1 MMRTVLTVL
10 AALAAVSQAREL
22 ECEVCRKVST
32 VVESVLVR
40 NATATSTFNQ
50 VATALCEHMPED
62 LEETVRSGGAGPGH
76 GASARVAAPFPAV
89 HTL

>member
-1 MMRTVLTVL
+1 MRTVAFLV
-10 AALAAVSQAREL
+10 AALAVAAHAREL
-22 ECEVCRKVST
+22 ECEVCRKVAM

-50 VATALCEHMPED
+50 VATALCEHMPVD